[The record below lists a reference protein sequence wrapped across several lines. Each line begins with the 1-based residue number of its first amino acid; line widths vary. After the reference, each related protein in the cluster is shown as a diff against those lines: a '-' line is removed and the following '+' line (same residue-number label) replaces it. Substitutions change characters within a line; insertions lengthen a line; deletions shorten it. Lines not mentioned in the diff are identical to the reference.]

1 MGIPRWQLREIE
13 QQNFL
18 EKLLRE
24 ADKEA
29 GDEYYEFYRL
39 VASAIL
45 KVLPAALE
53 SKWKKPT
60 KPGRYVKAD
69 WLGLGVLDIKVKPE
83 RFLIMT
89 AMEAIRQFS
98 RTPEEAVYLV
108 WRLDEKCFERA
119 RTPFTRGYNSQTVLE
134 PEKIY
139 GGRSTDNAS
148 EEEVQKALRD

>member
-1 MGIPRWQLREIE
+1 MPRWQLREMG
-13 QQNFL
+13 QQTFL
-18 EKLLRE
+18 EKLLRV
-24 ADKEA
+24 ADEEA

-53 SKWKKPT
+53 SKWKKL

-69 WLGLGVLDIKVKPE
+69 WLGVGMLDIKVKPE

-108 WRLDEKCFERA
+108 WRFGEKCFERA
-119 RTPFTRGYNSQTVLE
+119 GTPFTRGYNSQRVVE
-134 PEKIY
+134 QEKIY
-139 GGRSTDNAS
+139 GGPATDDAP
-148 EEEVQKALRD
+148 EEEVQAALRD